1 MRGGTPEV
9 QFRAGGVGCQDSWGV
24 ICVGEVHRYLCLPRI
39 DPTRS
44 RQEAVLMN
52 EAVEDLGSS

>member
-1 MRGGTPEV
+1 M